1 MTYRDDQV
9 AAWQGHFSPLVLE
22 KVTLGVI
29 VTRFLSFEWA
39 SENGQFLVAY
49 FSRLIFLEE
58 KPINLTLIPRLL

>member
-49 FSRLIFLEE
+49 FSRRKTHQLGPNPTTI
-58 KPINLTLIPRLL
+58 IN